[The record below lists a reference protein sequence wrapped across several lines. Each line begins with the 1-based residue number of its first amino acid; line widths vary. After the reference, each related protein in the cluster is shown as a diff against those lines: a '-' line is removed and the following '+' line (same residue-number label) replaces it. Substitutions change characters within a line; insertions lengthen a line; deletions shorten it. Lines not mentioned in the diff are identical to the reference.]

1 MLLLT
6 EDETINKNYNY
17 INIKITLQRNKLL
30 SKR

>member
-17 INIKITLQRNKLL
+17 INICKNYTTKKQIII
-30 SKR
+30 